1 MGEQLP
7 SRWLY
12 KHTLH
17 GEEVDIRKHVPWF
30 LHPDLGDMTDSSY
43 LVTFR

>member
-1 MGEQLP
+1 MGEQFP

-17 GEEVDIRKHVPWF
+17 SDEVDIRKCVPWF
-30 LHPDLGDMTDSSY
+30 LLI
-43 LVTFR
+43 RNWIQIWEA